1 MKASFRRPWD
11 RTRARDKQHSAW
23 INYGHVSAF
32 QTRPSTEGC
41 MLCVG
46 FETSW
51 WFFSSK
57 VERKAFMGQ
66 GWTCLGRWVFFFC
79 SFWSF
84 RSSFLSALSIDAF
97 RCVVGFGGFIWFFAF
112 DYGFSPIVAWI
123 RSHIGFS
130 CIYSWTIYINYFF
143 FKFQSFFFFEFLKL
157 NRKWG
162 DWSILFK
169 L

>member
-66 GWTCLGRWVFFFC
+66 GWTCLGRWVFFFLLFLVF
-79 SFWSF
+79 SFK
-84 RSSFLSALSIDAF
+84 
-97 RCVVGFGGFIWFFAF
+97 
-112 DYGFSPIVAWI
+112 
-123 RSHIGFS
+123 
-130 CIYSWTIYINYFF
+130 F
-143 FKFQSFFFFEFLKL
+143 FKCALDRRFPLCSGFRRLYLIFRIRLWVFADRGLNSISYWVFLYIFMNDLYKLLFF
-157 NRKWG
+157 
-162 DWSILFK
+162 
-169 L
+169 